1 MAAKDLYE
9 KDFYKILG
17 LGKSASGDEIKK
29 KYRSL
34 ARELHPDKTKGD
46 AAMEEK
52 FKAVSEAYDILSDGK
67 KRAEYDQAR
76 DMFERGGFRAPQGG
90 QNFQGGDFSDIFGG
104 GNPQDIFANLFGGG
118 GRRGPRKGQDLQTEA
133 TITFKEAAFGTTL
146 ELRLSAD
153 GGPSQ
158 TISARVPAGVN
169 DGAKIRVK
177 GKGSKG
183 DAGPGDLFI
192 MLHVKPHAIFSRK
205 GENIAITVPV
215 TFTEAALGADI
226 KVPTLTGEEV
236 TLRLSPGTSN
246 GRVLRVKGRGISK
259 GATTGDLLV
268 TVEVQVPSQ
277 LDEIAT
283 EALKKYAE
291 ATSEIDVRAELK
303 PEEKVAAIR
312 ELTRQ
317 GKRVAM
323 VGDGVNDAPSLAVAY
338 IGVAMG
344 ARGSD
349 AALEQA
355 DVVLMHDRLENFL
368 AAFRLSQRAQRII
381 RQNLVLSLGTV
392 AVLVVM
398 ALLGKI
404 PLTLGVIGHEGSTVV
419 VVMNSLRLLFGK
431 NEVFKSK
438 PS

>member
-17 LGKSASGDEIKK
+17 IGKSASGDEIKK

-76 DMFERGGFRAPQGG
+76 DMYERGGMRAPQGG

-177 GKGSKG
+177 GKGGKG
-183 DAGPGDLFI
+183 EAGPGDLFI

-246 GRVLRVKGRGISK
+246 GRVLRVKGRGIAK

-268 TVEVQVPSQ
+268 TVEVQVPQNLPS
-277 LDEIAT
+277 DAV
-283 EALKKYAE
+283 EALQKYAE
-291 ATSEIDVRAELK
+291 ATSEIDVRSELKNKAEL
-303 PEEKVAAIR
+303 
-312 ELTRQ
+312 
-317 GKRVAM
+317 
-323 VGDGVNDAPSLAVAY
+323 
-338 IGVAMG
+338 
-344 ARGSD
+344 
-349 AALEQA
+349 
-355 DVVLMHDRLENFL
+355 
-368 AAFRLSQRAQRII
+368 
-381 RQNLVLSLGTV
+381 
-392 AVLVVM
+392 
-398 ALLGKI
+398 
-404 PLTLGVIGHEGSTVV
+404 
-419 VVMNSLRLLFGK
+419 
-431 NEVFKSK
+431 
-438 PS
+438 

>member
-17 LGKSASGDEIKK
+17 IGKSASGDEIKK

-46 AAMEEK
+46 SALEEK

-76 DMFERGGFRAPQGG
+76 DMFERSGMRAPQGG

-177 GKGSKG
+177 GKGSRG
-183 DAGPGDLFI
+183 EAGPGDLFI
-192 MLHVKPHAIFSRK
+192 LLHVKPHAVFSRK
-205 GENIAITVPV
+205 GENIALTVPV
-215 TFTEAALGADI
+215 TFTEAALGGDI
-226 KVPTLTGEEV
+226 KVPTLTGDEV
-236 TLRLSPGTSN
+236 TLRIAPGTSN
-246 GRVLRVKGRGISK
+246 GRVLRVKGRGITK
-259 GATTGDLLV
+259 GATVGDLLV
-268 TVEVQVPSQ
+268 TIEVKVPQRVEGEA
-277 LDEIAT
+277 LD
-283 EALKKYAE
+283 ALKKYAE
-291 ATSEIDVRAELK
+291 ATADQEVRKEFNTK
-303 PEEKVAAIR
+303 
-312 ELTRQ
+312 
-317 GKRVAM
+317 
-323 VGDGVNDAPSLAVAY
+323 
-338 IGVAMG
+338 
-344 ARGSD
+344 
-349 AALEQA
+349 ALQ
-355 DVVLMHDRLENFL
+355 
-368 AAFRLSQRAQRII
+368 
-381 RQNLVLSLGTV
+381 
-392 AVLVVM
+392 
-398 ALLGKI
+398 
-404 PLTLGVIGHEGSTVV
+404 
-419 VVMNSLRLLFGK
+419 
-431 NEVFKSK
+431 
-438 PS
+438 

>member
-17 LGKSASGDEIKK
+17 VGKSASGDEIKK

-76 DMFERGGFRAPQGG
+76 EMFVRGGMRAPQGG
-90 QNFQGGDFSDIFGG
+90 QNFQGGDFSDVFGG

-158 TISARVPAGVN
+158 TISARVPSGVN

-177 GKGSKG
+177 GKGSNG
-183 DAGPGDLFI
+183 EAGPGDLFI
-192 MLHVKPHAIFSRK
+192 LLHVKPHAIFSRK
-205 GENIAITVPV
+205 GENIALTVPV
-215 TFTEAALGADI
+215 TFIEATLGGDI
-226 KVPTLTGEEV
+226 KVPTLSGEEV
-236 TLRLSPGTSN
+236 TLRIAPGTSN
-246 GRVLRVKGRGISK
+246 GRVLRVKGRGITK
-259 GATTGDLLV
+259 GATVGDLLV
-268 TVEVQVPSQ
+268 TIEVQVPQ
-277 LDEIAT
+277 RVEGEAL

-291 ATSEIDVRAELK
+291 ATADQEVR
-303 PEEKVAAIR
+303 R
-312 ELTRQ
+312 EFNT
-317 GKRVAM
+317 K
-323 VGDGVNDAPSLAVAY
+323 
-338 IGVAMG
+338 
-344 ARGSD
+344 
-349 AALEQA
+349 ALQ
-355 DVVLMHDRLENFL
+355 
-368 AAFRLSQRAQRII
+368 
-381 RQNLVLSLGTV
+381 
-392 AVLVVM
+392 
-398 ALLGKI
+398 
-404 PLTLGVIGHEGSTVV
+404 
-419 VVMNSLRLLFGK
+419 
-431 NEVFKSK
+431 
-438 PS
+438 

>member
-17 LGKSASGDEIKK
+17 VGKSASGDEIKK

-76 DMFERGGFRAPQGG
+76 DMFERGGMRAPQGG

-158 TISARVPAGVN
+158 NISARVPAGVN

-192 MLHVKPHAIFSRK
+192 LLHVKPHAVFSRK
-205 GENIAITVPV
+205 GENLALTVPV
-215 TFTEAALGADI
+215 TFTEATLGGDI
-226 KVPTLTGEEV
+226 KVPTLTGDEV
-236 TLRLSPGTSN
+236 TLRIAPGTSN
-246 GRVLRVKGRGISK
+246 GRVLRVKGRGITK
-259 GATTGDLLV
+259 GATVGDLLV
-268 TVEVQVPSQ
+268 TIEVQVPQ
-277 LDEIAT
+277 RVEGEALD
-283 EALKKYAE
+283 ALKKYAE
-291 ATSEIDVRAELK
+291 ATADQEVRKEFNTK
-303 PEEKVAAIR
+303 
-312 ELTRQ
+312 
-317 GKRVAM
+317 
-323 VGDGVNDAPSLAVAY
+323 
-338 IGVAMG
+338 
-344 ARGSD
+344 
-349 AALEQA
+349 ALQ
-355 DVVLMHDRLENFL
+355 
-368 AAFRLSQRAQRII
+368 
-381 RQNLVLSLGTV
+381 
-392 AVLVVM
+392 
-398 ALLGKI
+398 
-404 PLTLGVIGHEGSTVV
+404 
-419 VVMNSLRLLFGK
+419 
-431 NEVFKSK
+431 
-438 PS
+438 

>member
-17 LGKSASGDEIKK
+17 VGKSASGDEIKK

-183 DAGPGDLFI
+183 EAGPGDLFI
-192 MLHVKPHAIFSRK
+192 LLHVKPHAVFSRK
-205 GENIAITVPV
+205 GENIALTVPV
-215 TFTEAALGADI
+215 TFTEAALGGDI
-226 KVPTLTGEEV
+226 KVPTLTGDDV
-236 TLRLSPGTSN
+236 TLRIAPGTSN
-246 GRVLRVKGRGISK
+246 GRVLRVKGRGITK
-259 GATTGDLLV
+259 GANVGDLLV
-268 TVEVQVPSQ
+268 TIEVQVPQ
-277 LDEIAT
+277 RVEG
-283 EALKKYAE
+283 EALDALRKYAE
-291 ATSEIDVRAELK
+291 ATADQEVRKEFNTK
-303 PEEKVAAIR
+303 
-312 ELTRQ
+312 
-317 GKRVAM
+317 
-323 VGDGVNDAPSLAVAY
+323 
-338 IGVAMG
+338 
-344 ARGSD
+344 
-349 AALEQA
+349 ALQ
-355 DVVLMHDRLENFL
+355 
-368 AAFRLSQRAQRII
+368 
-381 RQNLVLSLGTV
+381 
-392 AVLVVM
+392 
-398 ALLGKI
+398 
-404 PLTLGVIGHEGSTVV
+404 
-419 VVMNSLRLLFGK
+419 
-431 NEVFKSK
+431 
-438 PS
+438 